1 MEHQQHYPQHSETSS
16 LGLLYTQ
23 PIEVI
28 GTPQAYSKDSE
39 ASQVILS
46 AMIIWNMAMICHLK
60 GYTTTASADHKDANR
75 QFRMARSLYID
86 CLTLV
91 QHILERGSNGNP
103 TVDLFLQALLN
114 NLGDCCWQLQEYY
127 EAGVWARA
135 LLSYARSSL
144 GSAPHQE
151 EEDSSIL
158 ATLKEQTRLFALNA
172 VTLLHIRPSHLAA
185 AA

>member
-1 MEHQQHYPQHSETSS
+1 MQHQHYPQHSETSRQ
-16 LGLLYTQ
+16 GLLYTQ

-39 ASQVILS
+39 ESQEILS

-60 GYTTTASADHKDANR
+60 GYTTTSADHHKGANR
-75 QFRMARSLYID
+75 QLRMARSLYID
-86 CLTLV
+86 CATLV
-91 QHILERGSNGNP
+91 QHILEQGSNGNP

-114 NLGDCCWQLQEYY
+114 NLGDCCWQLEEYH
-127 EAGVWARA
+127 EAGIWARA

-151 EEDSSIL
+151 EDPSIL
-158 ATLKEQTRLFALNA
+158 ATWEEQTRLFALNA